1 MGSLFLW
8 SIQVRIAG
16 INNRRKGME
25 LSFNGSPP
33 CEGANDFQNCLSSAQ
48 ADSEKNWHSTVTHE
62 LRTHLVNK
70 MVQTIA
76 PDRGVMKV
84 MDQRMNKVVDY
95 AKGAES
101 EIFEMAN
108 SRAEYYHRFAELIYN
123 IQMNMKEKQEKSRQQ
138 AEAELGQTQTKLR
151 LRLRLK

>member
-1 MGSLFLW
+1 
-8 SIQVRIAG
+8 
-16 INNRRKGME
+16 ME
-25 LSFNGSPP
+25 LSFKGPP
-33 CEGANDFQNCLSSAQ
+33 PQCEGTNDFQNCLSSAQ
-48 ADSEKNWHSTVTHE
+48 VDSEKNWHSTVTHE

-76 PDRGVMKV
+76 PDRGVMNV

-95 AKGAES
+95 AKGAEN

-123 IQMNMKEKQEKSRQQ
+123 IQMNLKEKEEKRRQ
-138 AEAELGQTQTKLR
+138 AEAELGQAQLQ
-151 LRLRLK
+151 LRLRLKLKNF